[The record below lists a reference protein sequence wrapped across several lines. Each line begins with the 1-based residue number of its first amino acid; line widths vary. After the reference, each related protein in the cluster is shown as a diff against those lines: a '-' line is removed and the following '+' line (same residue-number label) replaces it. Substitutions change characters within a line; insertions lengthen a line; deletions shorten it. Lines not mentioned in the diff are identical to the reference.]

1 MSAPRRQPLAAL
13 PRAGGFAYL
22 SLIILVAII
31 GIASAASLQV
41 GGLLGRRAAEEEL
54 LDIGAEFRTALIG
67 YAAATPA
74 GQMTMPQSLQ
84 DLVKDPRYPNLR
96 RHLRKVYVDPITG
109 ADAWGT
115 LTAPSAAGVGIIGVY
130 SLSTA
135 RPIKIGNFDDPF
147 KQFQDKRTYQ
157 DWKFMAQ
164 SETDLA
170 ESGAIAAPAAG
181 PPTAAPPASP
191 KPVSPRTK

>member
-1 MSAPRRQPLAAL
+1 MSATRRQPIAPMRRAA
-13 PRAGGFAYL
+13 GFAYL

-54 LDIGAEFRTALIG
+54 LDIGAEFRAALIS
-67 YAAATPA
+67 YAATTPA
-74 GQMTMPQSLQ
+74 GQMTMPQTLQ
-84 DLVKDPRYPNLR
+84 DLIKDPRYPNVR
-96 RHLRKVYVDPITG
+96 RHLRKLYVDPITG
-109 ADAWGT
+109 VEGWGT
-115 LTAPSAAGVGIIGVY
+115 LTAPSAAGVGIVGVY

-135 RPIKIGNFDDPF
+135 APIKVGNFDEPF
-147 KQFQDKRTYQ
+147 KHFQNKTSYQ

-170 ESGAIAAPAAG
+170 ESGALAAPAAA
-181 PPTAAPPASP
+181 PPVAAPPASP
-191 KPVSPRTK
+191 KPAPPRKK